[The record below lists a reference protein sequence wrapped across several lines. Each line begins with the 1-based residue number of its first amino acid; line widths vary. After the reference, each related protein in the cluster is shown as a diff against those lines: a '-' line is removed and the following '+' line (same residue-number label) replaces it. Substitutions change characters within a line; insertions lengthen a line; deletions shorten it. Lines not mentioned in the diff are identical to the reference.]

1 MHLEPNTRY
10 WVEIFAGEDATT
22 AQLAVVSQ
30 ELRFRDFPL
39 KEFEFW
45 CIDGVMLLK
54 SEY

>member
-1 MHLEPNTRY
+1 MVEDDGEPVR
-10 WVEIFAGEDATT
+10 
-22 AQLAVVSQ
+22 VSQ
-30 ELRFRDFPL
+30 ELRFTDFPL